1 MCSRNDLNCIL
12 QEIAE
17 IYRSVYG
24 KDLVKVILYGSY
36 ARGDYDN
43 ESDVDIVAIV
53 HGNRVDLQE
62 QLKAIWDESTELELK
77 YETII
82 SPSVI
87 PYEEFEQ
94 YREDLPYYHNIA
106 EEGVEIV
113 AWNAKRFSALSHIGG
128 EGTIRF
134 SEIAYG

>member
-62 QLKAIWDESTELELK
+62 QLKVIWDESTELELK

-87 PYEEFEQ
+87 PYEEFER

-113 AWNAKRFSALSHIGG
+113 A
-128 EGTIRF
+128 
-134 SEIAYG
+134 